1 MSACPPKADI
11 GYCDGSLEGIVRN
24 STGENKT
31 IPEKLSGI
39 VKAVFLLC
47 LAALI
52 PLGVAEW
59 YSGHDAPSKTREM
72 YDTLESILVWLI
84 FSCIF
89 VWILAE
95 AWREIRFNL
104 KAKSERERGE
114 P

>member
-1 MSACPPKADI
+1 MTAALRASSEI
-11 GYCDGSLEGIVRN
+11 RWVRTRQFLK
-24 STGENKT
+24 SF
-31 IPEKLSGI
+31 LVS

-59 YSGHDAPSKTREM
+59 YSGHDAPSKTGGI

>member
-1 MSACPPKADI
+1 M
-11 GYCDGSLEGIVRN
+11 
-24 STGENKT
+24 GENKT

-39 VKAVFLLC
+39 VKAVFMLC

-52 PLGVAEW
+52 PLSVAEW
-59 YSGHDAPSKTREM
+59 YSRNDAPSETREM

-84 FSCIF
+84 FSCVF

-95 AWREIRFNL
+95 GWREIRFLL
-104 KAKSERERGE
+104 KAKSDRERGE